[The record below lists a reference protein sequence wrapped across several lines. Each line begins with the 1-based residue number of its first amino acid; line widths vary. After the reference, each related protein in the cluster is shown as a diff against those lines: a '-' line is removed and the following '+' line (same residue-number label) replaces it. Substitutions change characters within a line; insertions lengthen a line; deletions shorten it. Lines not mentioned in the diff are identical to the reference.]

1 MKENKMDIQLK
12 HAEIESAVR
21 AFVSEKIGINLT
33 GKNLNIQFSMGRG
46 PNALVANLAITDS
59 TDVEVPGYTDRDADT
74 VKTETNTAPAT
85 EAEQV
90 SAAGQ
95 AELADMKAV
104 QPKPVTTEP
113 LIPAEDPALTP
124 TDAAE
129 IDEVKAD
136 AKPATTGG
144 IFN

>member
-1 MKENKMDIQLK
+1 MKEKKMDIQLK

-33 GKNLNIQFSMGRG
+33 GKNLNVQFSMGRG
-46 PNALVANLAITDS
+46 ANALVANLSITDS
-59 TDVEVPGYTDRDADT
+59 TDVEVPGYTDRDADP
-74 VKTETNTAPAT
+74 VKSADVVNLPLTAADTPTPDVKPEVPAN
-85 EAEQV
+85 
-90 SAAGQ
+90 
-95 AELADMKAV
+95 
-104 QPKPVTTEP
+104 TEP
-113 LIPAEDPALTP
+113 LIPAEDPALD

-129 IDEVKAD
+129 VEQVKAD

>member
-1 MKENKMDIQLK
+1 MKEKKMDIQLK

-33 GKNLNIQFSMGRG
+33 GKNLNVQFSMGRG
-46 PNALVANLAITDS
+46 ANALVANLSITDS
-59 TDVEVPGYTDRDADT
+59 TDVEVPGYTDRDADV
-74 VKTETNTAPAT
+74 VKPEAGTTPAT
-85 EAEQV
+85 EAEKN

-104 QPKPVTTEP
+104 QPQPTTTEP
-113 LIPAEDPALTP
+113 LIPAEDPALD
-124 TDAAE
+124 TDAADVE
-129 IDEVKAD
+129 QVKAD